1 MLINKRKRRRLKPMR
16 LNAKSLSTLMP
27 MPRMTTLTKSLTMAI
42 LQLRN
47 LILNSLMQV
56 TTQKGVQRKVVAL
69 DLVPR

>member
-1 MLINKRKRRRLKPMR
+1 MR

>member
-1 MLINKRKRRRLKPMR
+1 MR

-27 MPRMTTLTKSLTMAI
+27 MPLMTTLTKSLTMAI